1 MGFNIKTWSNP
12 ISLDSNN
19 LNRIEQGIKNA
30 HDTLEIHNEEISNL
44 QHKQADLTTE
54 LNNLTKEAPSILNIL
69 EQLNSLLENND
80 ISAVLESA
88 DNFLMKKE
96 QTLTAEEL
104 KQVYKNLGLNKFISY
119 NNILI
124 DGEPATHGQTIE
136 INSPKIDHTLNANS
150 NNAISNKAVTEAL
163 ANFKPT
169 IPPDTNTNTNTNTN
183 QTSGIKHAFIIR
195 RWI

>member
-44 QHKQADLTTE
+44 QHKQADIATE
-54 LNNLTKEAPSILNIL
+54 LNNLTKEAPSILNTL
-69 EQLNSLLENND
+69 EQLNSLLKNND

-96 QTLTAEEL
+96 QTLTTEEL
-104 KQVYKNLGLNKFISY
+104 KQVHKNLGLSKFVSY

-124 DGEPATHGQTIE
+124 DGELATHGQTIK
-136 INSPKIDHTLNANS
+136 INSTKVDQSLNKNS
-150 NNAISNKAVTEAL
+150 SNAISNKAVAEAL
-163 ANFKPT
+163 ENFKPAIT
-169 IPPDTNTNTNTNTN
+169 PDTNTNTN

>member
-1 MGFNIKTWSNP
+1 MGFNMKTWSNP
-12 ISLDSNN
+12 ISIDSNN

-30 HDTLEIHNEEISNL
+30 HDTLEIVSEEVSNL
-44 QHKQADLTTE
+44 QHKQSDLTTE
-54 LNNLTKEAPSILNIL
+54 LNILIKNAPDILHTL
-69 EQLNSLLENND
+69 EQLNSLLQNNND

-88 DNFLMKKE
+88 NSFLMKKE

-104 KQVYKNLGLNKFISY
+104 KQVYKNLSLSRFISY
-119 NNILI
+119 SNILI

-136 INSPKIDHTLNANS
+136 INSPKIDHKLNANS

-169 IPPDTNTNTNTNTN
+169 ITPDTNTNTNTN

>member
-44 QHKQADLTTE
+44 QHKQVDLATE
-54 LNNLTKEAPSILNIL
+54 LNNLIKEAPSILNTL

-104 KQVYKNLGLNKFISY
+104 KQVYKNLGLSRFVSY

-124 DGEPATHGQTIE
+124 DGELTAPGQTIE
-136 INSPKIDHTLNANS
+136 INSTKVDQSLNKNS
-150 NNAISNKAVTEAL
+150 SNAISNKAVAEAL
-163 ANFKPT
+163 ENFKPT
-169 IPPDTNTNTNTNTN
+169 VTPDTNTNTN